1 MSNDLMKRAG
11 RALEFAAS
19 REVQPAGRVDP
30 AKGRA
35 LLARAQAALAQPAKP
50 QTASPP
56 PPKPEPQTASPP
68 PPKPEPQTVIAS
80 PPPPSVERVKLP
92 MMCSARGASYVVIAE
107 RRGNEL
113 RFIGHEMPAP
123 GPGGAPQQPGLLSGQ
138 YRIDARGWLC
148 PLCRASEFW
157 VCNCGPMNGAL
168 HCCGTDGGRHHCACG
183 KFESRALV
191 TVATVDVRGAA
202 IAARPG
208 AAPAGAGLSGF
219 RQEQPQSKL
228 LEISYEKR
236 AR

>member
-11 RALEFAAS
+11 RALESAAS
-19 REVQPAGRVDP
+19 REVQPAGRFDP

-50 QTASPP
+50 QN
-56 PPKPEPQTASPP
+56 ASPP

-123 GPGGAPQQPGLLSGQ
+123 GPGGTPPASSSPGPA
-138 YRIDARGWLC
+138 RIRSARPRPGR
-148 PLCRASEFW
+148 PVDRASQ
-157 VCNCGPMNGAL
+157 A
-168 HCCGTDGGRHHCACG
+168 
-183 KFESRALV
+183 RASCRSGLM
-191 TVATVDVRGAA
+191 AA
-202 IAARPG
+202 
-208 AAPAGAGLSGF
+208 
-219 RQEQPQSKL
+219 ET
-228 LEISYEKR
+228 
-236 AR
+236 

>member
-19 REVQPAGRVDP
+19 REVQPAGRFDP

-56 PPKPEPQTASPP
+56 PPKPEPQT
-68 PPKPEPQTVIAS
+68 VIAS
-80 PPPPSVERVKLP
+80 PPPSVERVKLP

-123 GPGGAPQQPGLLSGQ
+123 GPGGASQQPGLLSGQ

-148 PLCRASEFW
+148 PLCRTSEFW
-157 VCNCGPMNGAL
+157 VCNCAPMNGAL

-191 TVATVDVRGAA
+191 TVAAVDVRGAA
-202 IAARPG
+202 IATRPG
-208 AAPAGAGLSGF
+208 AGPSGF
-219 RQEQPQSKL
+219 RQEQSQSKF
-228 LEISYEKR
+228 LEISYEQR
-236 AR
+236 R

>member
-11 RALEFAAS
+11 RALESAGS
-19 REVQPAGRVDP
+19 REVQPAGRFDP

-56 PPKPEPQTASPP
+56 PPKPEA
-68 PPKPEPQTVIAS
+68 VIAS
-80 PPPPSVERVKLP
+80 APPPSVERVKLP
-92 MMCSARGASYVVIAE
+92 MMCSARGRSYVVIAE

-138 YRIDARGWLC
+138 YRIDARGWVC
-148 PLCRASEFW
+148 PLCATREFW
-157 VCNCGPMNGAL
+157 ICNCASMNGAL

-183 KFESRALV
+183 KFESRAFV
-191 TVATVDVRGAA
+191 SVAAVDVRGAA

-208 AAPAGAGLSGF
+208 AGPSGF
-219 RQEQPQSKL
+219 RQEQPQSKF
-228 LEISYEKR
+228 LEISYER
-236 AR
+236 PG